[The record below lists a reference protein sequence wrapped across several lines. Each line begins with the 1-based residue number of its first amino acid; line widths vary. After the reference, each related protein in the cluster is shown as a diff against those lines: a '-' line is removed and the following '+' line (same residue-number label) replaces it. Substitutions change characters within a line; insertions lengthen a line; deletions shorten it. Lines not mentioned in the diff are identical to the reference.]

1 MKTTNSI
8 LLSAALIVGSAFFT
22 GCQKSD
28 NAKKTSETTANSNSE
43 SVAIPKIAFVEVDSI
58 LSNYQFC
65 VDHSKILEKKGANI
79 QATLSSKGKAL
90 QNAAANFQQKVQQGA
105 FTSQEERQ
113 KYNEEMRDS
122 IENFLK
128 DYNKTH
134 KYSIILS
141 KIESNILYADKA
153 MNITQDVLKGLN
165 KRYKASKE
173 KK

>member
-58 LSNYQFC
+58 LSSYQFC

-79 QATLSSKGKAL
+79 QKP
-90 QNAAANFQQKVQQGA
+90 
-105 FTSQEERQ
+105 
-113 KYNEEMRDS
+113 
-122 IENFLK
+122 
-128 DYNKTH
+128 H
-134 KYSIILS
+134 
-141 KIESNILYADKA
+141 
-153 MNITQDVLKGLN
+153 
-165 KRYKASKE
+165 
-173 KK
+173 